1 MFIRRQLMAACL
13 VICFLISSAGTALA
27 IGFADLQEAPWA
39 RPHIERMSDKGVVS
53 GSDHPVT
60 GQRVYR
66 PNSPVTKVE
75 TIVML
80 YSVLQKT
87 NQLTSTTDY
96 SSKYNGILVSGRI
109 PDWARRQVAYGLESG
124 VITTA
129 DLARFMRDGTPD
141 PVQQPASREEV
152 AVYFGRTLENQ
163 GHEVEGPIRLSFLDT
178 ESIGSEA
185 LPYVHQLVSLNIVSG
200 DNENR
205 FNPRNTI
212 TRAEM
217 AALLNKTYDL
227 LLQEE
232 IVVIEVPSIVDPDE
246 PIGTVIRREEGTIR
260 RVNYDS
266 GQLIVEMKNSFE
278 PEILAVTANT
288 KIMINSIQQGL
299 IQLKDGA
306 EGEFT
311 FDDKDRLLRIE
322 INPRGTL
329 FTGTLRTIT
338 PIGNNYTME
347 VESAVN
353 RNDIRSFRV
362 TDSTE
367 IILQSRLSSPT
378 ALKAD
383 DFITVR
389 YEGVDA
395 LAIEDNF
402 QSVET
407 EIDGILD
414 EAISFSRFPYVLKL
428 RQLNNQIKEY
438 EVDPDVRVNIDNKR
452 GYLEELMRGDIVIL
466 RLDPQTQR
474 VTRVDAIAFNVK
486 RTIEGR
492 IVEIRL
498 ARPNQITIL
507 KADRTEETFDL
518 AEGVEIFIDNQ
529 RSTLSD
535 LKVDTEVTLEFEGGR
550 VIEIE
555 ADRVA
560 SGDEFFTGTITRF
573 HDSSSR
579 IVINRLSTQTGRHE
593 DMSVHFSNRT
603 VVRDI
608 NGREISVNGLRR
620 DDRVWISGYYARND
634 FIAER
639 IFVIE

>member
-1 MFIRRQLMAACL
+1 MFIRRQRMAVCL
-13 VICFLISSAGTALA
+13 VICFLISSTGTALA

-39 RPHIERMSDKGVVS
+39 RPHIERMADKGVVS

-80 YSVLQKT
+80 YSLLQKT
-87 NQLTSTTDY
+87 DQLTSTTDY
-96 SSKYNGILVSGRI
+96 SSKYDGILQSGLI
-109 PDWARRQVAYGLESG
+109 PDWARRQVAYGLELG
-124 VITTA
+124 IITTA
-129 DLARFMRDGTPD
+129 DLAGFMREATPD

-163 GHEVEGPIRLSFLDT
+163 GHEVEEPIRLSFLDT

-185 LPYVHQLVSLNIVSG
+185 LPYVNQLVNLNIVSG

-232 IVVIEVPSIVDPDE
+232 IVVIEVPSVVEPDE
-246 PIGTVIRREEGTIR
+246 PMGTVIRREEGTIR
-260 RVNYDS
+260 RVNYDT
-266 GQLIVEMKNSFE
+266 GQLIVEMENSFE
-278 PEILAVTANT
+278 PEILAVTDST
-288 KIMINSIQQGL
+288 KILINSIEQGL

-322 INPRGTL
+322 INPRGAL

-338 PIGNNYTME
+338 PIGSHHTIE
-347 VESAVN
+347 IESAVN
-353 RNDIRSFRV
+353 PNDIRNFRV

-367 IILQSRLSSPT
+367 VILQGRLSSHA

-395 LAIEDNF
+395 LAIEDDY
-402 QSVET
+402 QRIET

-428 RQLNNQIKEY
+428 RQLDNQVKEY

-452 GYLEELMRGDIVIL
+452 GYLEELMRGDIVTL
-466 RLDPQTQR
+466 RLDPETRQ
-474 VTRVDAIAFNVK
+474 VTRIDAIAFNPK

-492 IVEIRL
+492 IIEIRL

-507 KADRTEETFDL
+507 KEDRTEETFDL
-518 AEGVEIFIDNQ
+518 AEGVDIFIDNQ

-550 VIEIE
+550 VVEIE

-573 HDSSSR
+573 YDSSNR
-579 IVINRLSTQTGRHE
+579 IIINHLSTQSGRYE
-593 DMSVHFSNRT
+593 DLSVYFSDKT

-608 NGREISVNGLRR
+608 QGREISVNGLRR
-620 DDRVWISGYYARND
+620 DDRVWVSGYYESND